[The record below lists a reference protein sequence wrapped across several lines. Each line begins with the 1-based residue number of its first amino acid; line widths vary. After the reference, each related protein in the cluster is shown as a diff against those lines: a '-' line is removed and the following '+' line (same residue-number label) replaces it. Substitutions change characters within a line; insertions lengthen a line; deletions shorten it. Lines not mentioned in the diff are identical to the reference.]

1 MKVRTIVSSFRFGV
15 RAAARSRLV
24 LALLPLLAAATVA
37 LPLRLDADGTEA
49 GALRMAVSWPL
60 GAAFAIL
67 CVATLWTGGASIA
80 SEIERRRFSCDA
92 VSPASALDIWL
103 GRFLALVFLDAAL
116 LGCSLVAVFA
126 VATVRAP
133 EAARAPS
140 RVVFE
145 RDLKYDEELAARL
158 SGGDLRLAAAA
169 LEDLRSGAFLPVSP
183 GEARAWRFK
192 VPHREFDSVRI
203 DFSLLSSYGVA
214 QGVDGFLAVRPPTPG
229 APDIARFALSNDSDG
244 VFSAELPASQIAGLA
259 EIDVAFENAED
270 PETGA

>member
-1 MKVRTIVSSFRFGV
+1 MVESSPVKVRTIVSSFRFGV

-80 SEIERRRFSCDA
+80 SELERRRFSCDA

-103 GRFLALVFLDAAL
+103 GRVLALVFLDAAL

-158 SGGDLRLAAAA
+158 SGGALRRMEEMGGKLLLVYVTHSGGFAAAVA
-169 LEDLRSGAFLPVSP
+169 VLEG
-183 GEARAWRFK
+183 
-192 VPHREFDSVRI
+192 
-203 DFSLLSSYGVA
+203 
-214 QGVDGFLAVRPPTPG
+214 
-229 APDIARFALSNDSDG
+229 
-244 VFSAELPASQIAGLA
+244 
-259 EIDVAFENAED
+259 
-270 PETGA
+270 